1 MRGVDY
7 DGWAAYLAGLLA
19 ENGVAEGGAVLDCA
33 CGTGELTLR
42 LAGRGYAMTGIDR
55 SEEMLAVA
63 AEKARKAGRKVP
75 FVRQDMRRLCVH
87 KPADAIVCACDGV
100 NYLLSAADVAAFFK
114 SAANVLSE
122 GGLLLFDVSSA
133 YKLAHVLGGRTY
145 GEDTEACTYL
155 WQNAFDPKSRLLEMD
170 LVFFTKDETGL
181 YMRFDETHIQRAH
194 EAAELCAALQKNG
207 FSLLGVYDAF
217 TRDEPK
223 RESERIQFAARKA
236 TGV

>member
-1 MRGVDY
+1 
-7 DGWAAYLAGLLA
+7 
-19 ENGVAEGGAVLDCA
+19 
-33 CGTGELTLR
+33 
-42 LAGRGYAMTGIDR
+42 
-55 SEEMLAVA
+55 
-63 AEKARKAGRKVP
+63 
-75 FVRQDMRRLCVH
+75 
-87 KPADAIVCACDGV
+87 V

-114 SAANVLSE
+114 SAANALSE

-145 GEDTEACTYL
+145 GEDTKACTYL